1 MYLSE
6 LKMHIQYFQRMRLKC
21 QLDIKVTN
29 QFTIDQRHKTRTQK
43 KKHTHTHKTPE
54 TKIIIFSKLLK
65 CIEFD

>member
-43 KKHTHTHKTPE
+43 KTHTHTHKNPRN
-54 TKIIIFSKLLK
+54 
-65 CIEFD
+65 

>member
-43 KKHTHTHKTPE
+43 NTHTHTQKPQ
-54 TKIIIFSKLLK
+54 KLKLLY
-65 CIEFD
+65 FLNF

>member
-29 QFTIDQRHKTRTQK
+29 QFTIDQRHKTRTK
-43 KKHTHTHKTPE
+43 KTHTQKNPE